1 MKVSIWNLLLVL
13 FFLSSCSEKEEPQ
26 GVEETF
32 WVYSY
37 PVQCDH
43 SSNIP
48 SPCLGISYAE
58 EFDFNWPALERIPFE
73 IEGFT
78 FKPTFIQKILVRKI
92 ENTTTGEIKRK
103 FIRVLAEEMD
113 FYHLIE
119 GSWKVQKYM
128 GKDLPNENFPKGQS
142 VDILPGFIR
151 WAASSDGCNQIIIQ
165 LQKIGPNKILST
177 TPVSITLKACH
188 GELLFPAFP
197 GLSRNFK
204 REGNVLT
211 FYSDNEEEVAVW
223 EKLN

>member
-1 MKVSIWNLLLVL
+1 MKKAYFILIGLI
-13 FFLSSCSEKEEPQ
+13 FFFSCSENEEPQ

-92 ENTTTGEIKRK
+92 ENTTTGDIKRK
-103 FIRVLAEEMD
+103 LIQVLAEEKD
-113 FYHLIE
+113 NYDLIE
-119 GSWKVQKYM
+119 GGWKVQIFM
-128 GKDLPNENFPKGQS
+128 GEGLPNEKFPKGQS
-142 VDILPGFIR
+142 VSILPGIR
-151 WAASSDGCNQIIIQ
+151 MAVSTDGCNQLILEIR
-165 LQKIGPNKILST
+165 KVGPNKILSFGSLT
-177 TPVSITLKACH
+177 STAKGCFN
-188 GELLFPAFP
+188 ELQYPPFP
-197 GLSRNFK
+197 GIGAIFK

-211 FYSDNEEEVAVW
+211 FYSEEKVEIAVW
-223 EKLN
+223 EKLK

>member
-13 FFLSSCSEKEEPQ
+13 FFLSSCSENEEPQ

-103 FIRVLAEEMD
+103 FIRVLAEEKD

-142 VDILPGFIR
+142 VSILLGIR
-151 WAASSDGCNQIIIQ
+151 MAVSTDGCNQLILEIR
-165 LQKIGPNKILST
+165 KVGPNKILSFGSLT
-177 TPVSITLKACH
+177 STAKGCIN
-188 GELLFPAFP
+188 ELHYPPFP
-197 GLSRNFK
+197 GIGAIFK

-211 FYSDNEEEVAVW
+211 FYSDTKEEIAVW
-223 EKLN
+223 EKLK